1 MAGVGVPAG
10 GARGLMAL
18 GKIKKTEG
26 RGSRAPTP
34 RVVARAHPGH
44 QGTGTRVC
52 ETEGLSQGLPSRG
65 ERGRRASG
73 TGTTPR
79 VGTRALPG
87 LQVVRANNCLT
98 EGLSEGRRVPR
109 GARVARVGEA
119 HAPPAVGVSA
129 TAPQPCRLGRV
140 RSRRDSPRCR
150 YRRGRCRLGWCSPH
164 LRTCSLGCVCCSYI
178 QYSTLSHIWQPEQII
193 I

>member
-26 RGSRAPTP
+26 RGSRAHTP

-44 QGTGTRVC
+44 QGTGTRAC

-65 ERGRRASG
+65 ESGRRAAG
-73 TGTTPR
+73 TGTALR
-79 VGTRALPG
+79 VGTRAHPG
-87 LQVVRANNCLT
+87 LRVERANNCLT

-119 HAPPAVGVSA
+119 LAPPAVGVSA
-129 TAPQPCRLGRV
+129 TAPQPYRHGRV
-140 RSRRDSPRCR
+140 HSRRDSPQCR
-150 YRRGRCRLGWCSPH
+150 YRKGRCR
-164 LRTCSLGCVCCSYI
+164 
-178 QYSTLSHIWQPEQII
+178 
-193 I
+193 

>member
-1 MAGVGVPAG
+1 MALAYPQE
-10 GARGLMAL
+10 GARGWRSE
-18 GKIKKTEG
+18 KN
-26 RGSRAPTP
+26 RGSRAFTP
-34 RVVARAHPGH
+34 RVGARAHPGH
-44 QGTGTRVC
+44 QGTGARVC

-98 EGLSEGRRVPR
+98 EGLSKGEGSR
-109 GARVARVGEA
+109 GWRKGDMPLIYHGRRVARVGEA
-119 HAPPAVGVSA
+119 HATPAVGVSA
-129 TAPQPCRLGRV
+129 TAPQPYRLGRV

-150 YRRGRCRLGWCSPH
+150 YRIGQCRLGWCSQH
-164 LRTCSLGCVCCSYI
+164 LRTWRVSCVCCSYI
-178 QYSTLSHIWQPEQII
+178 QYSTLCHT
-193 I
+193 